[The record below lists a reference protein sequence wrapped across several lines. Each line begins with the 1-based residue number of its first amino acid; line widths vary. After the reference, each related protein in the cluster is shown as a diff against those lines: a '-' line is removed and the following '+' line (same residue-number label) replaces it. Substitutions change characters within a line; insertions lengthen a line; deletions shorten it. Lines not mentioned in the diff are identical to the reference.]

1 MAKQNRLKKNNE
13 MTETKTKIL
22 YGKAQKNTTGVQ
34 AIPIPQC
41 EDGGTCSFSAS

>member
-34 AIPIPQC
+34 AIPQC